1 MATSEGHSKPRIK
14 ADISYDEFFM
24 GIACL
29 SAKRSKDQQRKV
41 GACIVNEDKRIVS
54 TGYNGFID
62 RIENNDEA
70 FSWSKEK
77 KNLYV
82 CHAEMNA
89 VANRHGTSLKDCT
102 LYVTLFPCNEC
113 TKLLLQSGIKRIIY
127 YDDEKL
133 QAEKQKYEQ
142 CTDDVKIEGK
152 YMASENML
160 KKSGVEILKYEN
172 LEKEDGTRLNP
183 TKEIMLSFDD
193 IAKAI
198 KK

>member
-1 MATSEGHSKPRIK
+1 MAAHEGDANPRIN

-24 GIACL
+24 GVACL

-54 TGYNGFID
+54 TGYNGFTD
-62 RIENNDEA
+62 RIRNNDEA
-70 FSWSKEK
+70 FSWSEDK

-89 VANRHGTSLKDCT
+89 VANRHGTSLKNCT

-127 YDDEKL
+127 YADDKL
-133 QAEKQKYEQ
+133 QAEKEKYGQ
-142 CTDDVKIEGK
+142 RTDRVEIEGK
-152 YMASENML
+152 YLASENML
-160 KKSGVEILKYEN
+160 KESGVEILHYEE
-172 LEKEDGTRLNP
+172 LKGTDGKPLNP
-183 TKEIMLSFDD
+183 AKKIMLNFDE
-193 IAKAI
+193 IASQK
-198 KK
+198 